1 MTARRTLAIAAAALL
16 CGVGDVL
23 LVLGSEHFPDPGVW
37 AVFGPVVGWSF
48 VGTGLY
54 AWRRRPESRFGAADG
69 RWWASRGSS
78 GRSPPRTRRS
88 CSPSASSLS
97 GLWGPIFGHALLSF
111 PTGRLPT
118 LRASPRSWWRATC

>member
-23 LVLGSEHFPDPGVW
+23 LVLGSEHFADPGVW

-54 AWRRRPESRFGAADG
+54 AWRRRPESRFGLLMVLTGFAWFLGPVYASDSPLVFTVGIVLGAPLGPDLRPAAAELPDRPAADAG
-69 RWWASRGSS
+69 A
-78 GRSPPRTRRS
+78 
-88 CSPSASSLS
+88 A
-97 GLWGPIFGHALLSF
+97 
-111 PTGRLPT
+111 
-118 LRASPRSWWRATC
+118 PRSWRRATC